1 MPRYKVHYS
10 EENTFY
16 KVFEAKS
23 KEEANEKAHKE
34 MSDNGWDTSTWETGN
49 GGGGQFFDT
58 EKI

>member
-34 MSDNGWDTSTWETGN
+34 LSD
-49 GGGGQFFDT
+49 
-58 EKI
+58 KL